1 VLSKNIVPSLG
12 LIPLFF
18 SASAS
23 VYLLVAERAL
33 ARAGK
38 GKQSRGTDEPDVE
51 ASPDEAQVQAEGRA
65 TGATSILTHRIFVF
79 FLDLVVAASLMVVLV
94 FSWVGVAADGRADL
108 AMLAAYSPV
117 AGELVSNTPHSNSI
131 SVGLHADLRSQ
142 PDSFVYCSSRVQCRP
157 RPARARRVCRLAS
170 SSSGLP
176 ALWQPPAPRHPPTR
190 AVV

>member
-1 VLSKNIVPSLG
+1 MSTHTPDSPIADHDHPPGPQSRPVRDIITATTLPSPALRKAAIISFIPALPLCITHGVLSKNIVPSLG

-108 AMLAAYSPV
+108 AMLAAYSTVP
-117 AGELVSNTPHSNSI
+117 L
-131 SVGLHADLRSQ
+131 
-142 PDSFVYCSSRVQCRP
+142 
-157 RPARARRVCRLAS
+157 LAN
-170 SSSGLP
+170 L
-176 ALWQPPAPRHPPTR
+176 
-190 AVV
+190 